1 MERDSDSL
9 SDTKGESLRG
19 EDLGSKTDL
28 IEMVKAHKELYDK
41 NNSLYKN
48 NSHKGVLWASIAK
61 NLGGTQSAKK
71 VREQFSYMRRRFE
84 EEYHARKNGLPR
96 PKLPDPESANYR
108 KPLFVYEQLT
118 FLEPY
123 INIERENSAEVEM
136 ADAENNPGTSCS
148 FDDIQ
153 SNLTDSL
160 ALLDYVR
167 QWTTENAQMNESIAI
182 DSLASDLLPQ
192 FKESKEELQ
201 IAPPPEKR
209 RRKQP
214 PSKRNSKV
222 SAVTPPSNSS
232 DSPPSQDLKPSL
244 PLLNFNTSEQQQQ
257 PGDNEMLLQLAK
269 ALTDNCTSIQTNP
282 STAIEDE
289 ECNLFGRQVSMDLKR
304 LNLQNRAIARYRIN
318 KILMELT
325 VKECPGG
332 ETQALNFD

>member
-9 SDTKGESLRG
+9 SDTKEGESLRG

-123 INIERENSAEVEM
+123 INTERENSAEVEM
-136 ADAENNPGTSCS
+136 TDAENNPGTSCS

-153 SNLTDSL
+153 SNLTDSF

-167 QWTTENAQMNESIAI
+167 QWTTENAQMNET
-182 DSLASDLLPQ
+182 
-192 FKESKEELQ
+192 
-201 IAPPPEKR
+201 PPPEKR

-222 SAVTPPSNSS
+222 PAVTPPSNSS

-244 PLLNFNTSEQQQQ
+244 PLLNFNATSEQQQQ
-257 PGDNEMLLQLAK
+257 IQQQPVDNEMLLQLAK
-269 ALTDNCTSIQTNP
+269 ALTDNCTPIQTNP
-282 STAIEDE
+282 SAAIEDE

-332 ETQALNFD
+332 EAQALNFD